1 MNFHFDGAVAEMY
14 GVDGAVF
21 ISRLQFWIEKNAAND
36 RHYHE
41 GRYWTYNS
49 LRAMEKLFP
58 FWSRRQIERI
68 VKNLKDKGVLLTANY
83 ARDSYDR
90 TLFYALDESKL
101 PISPFGGDLS
111 PNGDTPL
118 SPNGDN
124 LSPNGDNLSPNGE
137 MINEQLK
144 TNIREEEDKANK
156 PEISNKPQQL
166 ADRYNAICTNL
177 PRVVRLTDKR
187 RRAVRLIHDK
197 GYTPEQLDEAFR
209 RAQAS
214 SFCAGQNDRHWKADF
229 DWLLNE
235 NNLVKVLEGK
245 YDNPAA
251 AKPPR
256 KKAEEVE
263 EW

>member
-111 PNGDTPL
+111 PNGDTT
-118 SPNGDN
+118 
-124 LSPNGDNLSPNGE
+124 LSPNGE

-144 TNIREEEDKANK
+144 THIREEEDKANK

-209 RAQAS
+209 KAQSS
-214 SFCAGQNDRHWKADF
+214 SFCTGQNDRHWKADF

-245 YDNPAA
+245 YDNPAE

>member
-111 PNGDTPL
+111 PNGDNP
-118 SPNGDN
+118 
-124 LSPNGDNLSPNGE
+124 LSPNGE

-144 TNIREEEDKANK
+144 THIREEEDKANK

-166 ADRYNAICTNL
+166 ADRYNAICTSL

-187 RRAVRLIHDK
+187 RRAVRLIYDK
-197 GYTPEQLDEAFR
+197 GYTPEQLDEVFR
-209 RAQAS
+209 KAQAS
-214 SFCAGQNDRHWKADF
+214 SFCSGQNDRHWKADF

-235 NNLVKVLEGK
+235 SNLVKVLEGK

-251 AKPPR
+251 AKPP
-256 KKAEEVE
+256 KKGGEELK
-263 EW
+263 WLI

>member
-83 ARDSYDR
+83 ARDSHDR

-111 PNGDTPL
+111 PNG
-118 SPNGDN
+118 
-124 LSPNGDNLSPNGE
+124 E

-144 TNIREEEDKANK
+144 THIREEEDKANK

-166 ADRYNAICTNL
+166 ADRYNAICTSL
-177 PRVVRLTDKR
+177 PKVVRLTDKR

-251 AKPPR
+251 AKPPEKGGGR
-256 KKAEEVE
+256 KWLK
-263 EW
+263 

>member
-68 VKNLKDKGVLLTANY
+68 VKKLKDKGVLLTAND
-83 ARDSYDR
+83 ARDSHDR

-101 PISPFGGDLS
+101 PISQFGGDLS
-111 PNGDTPL
+111 PNGDT
-118 SPNGDN
+118 N
-124 LSPNGDNLSPNGE
+124 LSRNGDNLSPNGE

-144 TNIREEEDKANK
+144 THIREEEDKANK
-156 PEISNKPQQL
+156 TEISNKPQQL
-166 ADRYNAICTNL
+166 ADRYNAICTSL
-177 PRVVRLTDKR
+177 PKVVRLTDKR

-197 GYTPEQLDEAFR
+197 GYTPEQLDEVFR
-209 RAQAS
+209 KAQSS
-214 SFCAGQNDRHWKADF
+214 SFCTGQNDRHWKADF

-235 NNLVKVLEGK
+235 SNLVKVLEGK

-251 AKPPR
+251 AKPPEKGGGR
-256 KKAEEVE
+256 KWLK
-263 EW
+263 

>member
-36 RHYHE
+36 RHYHA

-83 ARDSYDR
+83 ARDSHDR

-111 PNGDTPL
+111 PNGD
-118 SPNGDN
+118 
-124 LSPNGDNLSPNGE
+124 NLSPNGE

-144 TNIREEEDKANK
+144 TQIKEEEDKANK

-166 ADRYNAICTNL
+166 ADRYNAICTSL

-187 RRAVRLIHDK
+187 RRAVRLIYGK

-209 RAQAS
+209 KAQSS
-214 SFCAGQNDRHWKADF
+214 SFCTGQNDRNWKADF
-229 DWLLNE
+229 DWMLNE
-235 NNLVKVLEGK
+235 SNLVKVLEGK

>member
-1 MNFHFDGAVAEMY
+1 MTYHFDRAVAEKF

-21 ISRLQFWIEKNAAND
+21 IARMQYWIEKNAAND
-36 RHYHE
+36 RHFHE

-49 LRAMEKLFP
+49 LRALEKLFP

-83 ARDSYDR
+83 ARDTHDR

-111 PNGDTPL
+111 PNGDK
-118 SPNGDN
+118 
-124 LSPNGDNLSPNGE
+124 LSPNGE
-137 MINEQLK
+137 MIKEQNNTQK
-144 TNIREEEDKANK
+144 EEGEDKANK

-166 ADRYNAICTNL
+166 ADRYNAICTSL
-177 PRVVRLTDKR
+177 PKVVRLTDKR
-187 RRAVRLIHDK
+187 RRAVRLIYSK

-214 SFCAGQNDRHWKADF
+214 SFCTGQNDRHWKADF

-245 YDNPAA
+245 YDNPAD
-251 AKPPR
+251 AKPPEKGGGR
-256 KKAEEVE
+256 KWLK
-263 EW
+263 

>member
-111 PNGDTPL
+111 PNGDNP
-118 SPNGDN
+118 
-124 LSPNGDNLSPNGE
+124 LSPNGE

-144 TNIREEEDKANK
+144 TQIREEEDKANK

-197 GYTPEQLDEAFR
+197 GYTPEQLDEVFR
-209 RAQAS
+209 KAQES
-214 SFCAGQNDRHWKADF
+214 SFCTGQNDRHWKADF

-235 NNLVKVLEGK
+235 SNLVKVLEGK

-251 AKPPR
+251 AKPPEKGGGR
-256 KKAEEVE
+256 KWLK
-263 EW
+263 

>member
-111 PNGDTPL
+111 PNGD
-118 SPNGDN
+118 
-124 LSPNGDNLSPNGE
+124 NLSPNGE

-144 TNIREEEDKANK
+144 THISEEEDKANK

-166 ADRYNAICTNL
+166 ADRYNAICTSL
-177 PRVVRLTDKR
+177 PKVVRLTDKR
-187 RRAVRLIHDK
+187 RRAVRLIYDK
-197 GYTPEQLDEAFR
+197 GYTPEQLDEVFR
-209 RAQAS
+209 KAQAS
-214 SFCAGQNDRHWKADF
+214 SFCTGQNDRHWKADF
-229 DWLLNE
+229 DWLHNE
-235 NNLVKVLEGK
+235 SNLVKVLEGK

>member
-111 PNGDTPL
+111 PNG
-118 SPNGDN
+118 
-124 LSPNGDNLSPNGE
+124 E

-144 TNIREEEDKANK
+144 TQIREEEDKANK

-177 PRVVRLTDKR
+177 PKVVRLTDKR
-187 RRAVRLIHDK
+187 CLTVRRIYSK
-197 GYTPEQLDEAFR
+197 GYTTEQLDEAFR

-251 AKPPR
+251 AKPPEKGGGR
-256 KKAEEVE
+256 KWLK
-263 EW
+263 

>member
-83 ARDSYDR
+83 ARDSHDR

-101 PISPFGGDLS
+101 PISPFGGEVS
-111 PNGDTPL
+111 R
-118 SPNGDN
+118 
-124 LSPNGDNLSPNGE
+124 NGDNLSPNGE

-144 TNIREEEDKANK
+144 TQIKEEEDKANK

-166 ADRYNAICTNL
+166 ADRYNAICTSL
-177 PRVVRLTDKR
+177 PKVVRLTDKR
-187 RRAVRLIHDK
+187 RRAVRLIYGK

-209 RAQAS
+209 KAQSS
-214 SFCAGQNDRHWKADF
+214 SFCTGQNDRHWKADF

-251 AKPPR
+251 AKPPEKGGGR
-256 KKAEEVE
+256 KWLK
-263 EW
+263 

>member
-83 ARDSYDR
+83 ARDSHDR

-111 PNGDTPL
+111 PNG
-118 SPNGDN
+118 
-124 LSPNGDNLSPNGE
+124 E

-144 TNIREEEDKANK
+144 TQIREEEDKANK

-197 GYTPEQLDEAFR
+197 GYTPEQLDEVFR
-209 RAQAS
+209 KAQSS
-214 SFCAGQNDRHWKADF
+214 SFCTGQNDRHWKADF

-235 NNLVKVLEGK
+235 SNLVKVLEGK

-251 AKPPR
+251 AKPPEKGGGR
-256 KKAEEVE
+256 KWLK
-263 EW
+263 

>member
-58 FWSRRQIERI
+58 FWSRRQIERV

-111 PNGDTPL
+111 PNGD
-118 SPNGDN
+118 
-124 LSPNGDNLSPNGE
+124 NLSPNGE

-144 TNIREEEDKANK
+144 THIREEEDKANK

-166 ADRYNAICTNL
+166 ADRYNAICTSL
-177 PRVVRLTDKR
+177 PKVVRLTDKR
-187 RRAVRLIHDK
+187 RRAVRLIYGK
-197 GYTPEQLDEAFR
+197 GYTPEQLDEVFR
-209 RAQAS
+209 KAQAS
-214 SFCAGQNDRHWKADF
+214 SFCTGLNDRHWKADF

-235 NNLVKVLEGK
+235 SNLVKVLEGK

>member
-21 ISRLQFWIEKNAAND
+21 ISRLQFWIEKNEAND

-111 PNGDTPL
+111 PNGDNP
-118 SPNGDN
+118 
-124 LSPNGDNLSPNGE
+124 LSPNGE

-144 TNIREEEDKANK
+144 THIREEEDKANK

-187 RRAVRLIHDK
+187 RRAVRLLHDK
-197 GYTPEQLDEAFR
+197 GYTPEQLDEVFR
-209 RAQAS
+209 KAQAS
-214 SFCAGQNDRHWKADF
+214 SFCTGLNDRHWKADF

-235 NNLVKVLEGK
+235 SNLVKVLEGK

-251 AKPPR
+251 AKPPEKGGGR
-256 KKAEEVE
+256 KWLK
-263 EW
+263 

>member
-111 PNGDTPL
+111 PNGD
-118 SPNGDN
+118 
-124 LSPNGDNLSPNGE
+124 NLSPNGE

-144 TNIREEEDKANK
+144 THIREEEDKANK

-197 GYTPEQLDEAFR
+197 GYTPEQLDEVFR
-209 RAQAS
+209 KAQSS
-214 SFCAGQNDRHWKADF
+214 SFCTGQNDRHWKADF

-235 NNLVKVLEGK
+235 SNLVKVLEGK

-251 AKPPR
+251 TKPPEKGGGR
-256 KKAEEVE
+256 KWLK
-263 EW
+263 

>member
-36 RHYHE
+36 RHWHE

-83 ARDSYDR
+83 ARDSHDR
-90 TLFYALDESKL
+90 TLFYALDERKL

-111 PNGDTPL
+111 PNGDNTP
-118 SPNGDN
+118 SPNGDK
-124 LSPNGDNLSPNGE
+124 LSPNGE

-144 TNIREEEDKANK
+144 TQIREEEDKANK

-166 ADRYNAICTNL
+166 ADRYNAICTSL
-177 PRVVRLTDKR
+177 PKVVRLTDKR
-187 RRAVRLIHDK
+187 CLTVRRIYSK
-197 GYTPEQLDEAFR
+197 GYTTEQLDEAFR

-214 SFCAGQNDRHWKADF
+214 SFCTGQNDRHWKADF

-245 YDNPAA
+245 YDNPAEA
-251 AKPPR
+251 KPDKPPR
-256 KKAEEVE
+256 RRKEETEV
-263 EW
+263 W

>member
-83 ARDSYDR
+83 ARDSHDR

-111 PNGDTPL
+111 PNG
-118 SPNGDN
+118 
-124 LSPNGDNLSPNGE
+124 E

-144 TNIREEEDKANK
+144 THIREEEDKANK

-187 RRAVRLIHDK
+187 RRAVRLIYGK

-251 AKPPR
+251 AKPPEKGGGR
-256 KKAEEVE
+256 KWLK
-263 EW
+263 

>member
-83 ARDSYDR
+83 ARDSHDR

-111 PNGDTPL
+111 PNGDNT
-118 SPNGDN
+118 
-124 LSPNGDNLSPNGE
+124 LSPNGE

-144 TNIREEEDKANK
+144 THIREEEDKANK

-166 ADRYNAICTNL
+166 ADRYNAICTSL
-177 PRVVRLTDKR
+177 PKVVRLTDKR

-251 AKPPR
+251 AKPSEKGGGR
-256 KKAEEVE
+256 KWLK
-263 EW
+263 

>member
-83 ARDSYDR
+83 ARDSHDR

-101 PISPFGGDLS
+101 PISPFGGDVS
-111 PNGDTPL
+111 PF
-118 SPNGDN
+118 
-124 LSPNGDNLSPNGE
+124 GDNLSPNGE

-144 TNIREEEDKANK
+144 TQIKEEEDKANK
-156 PEISNKPQQL
+156 PEISNKPQLL
-166 ADRYNAICTNL
+166 ADRYNAICTSL
-177 PRVVRLTDKR
+177 PKVVRLTDKR
-187 RRAVRLIHDK
+187 RRAVRLIYGK
-197 GYTPEQLDEAFR
+197 GYTPEQLDEVFR
-209 RAQAS
+209 KAQAS
-214 SFCAGQNDRHWKADF
+214 SFCTGQNDRHWKADF
-229 DWLLNE
+229 DWLLLE
-235 NNLVKVLEGK
+235 SNLVKVLEGK

-251 AKPPR
+251 AKPPEKGGGR
-256 KKAEEVE
+256 KWLK
-263 EW
+263 

>member
-83 ARDSYDR
+83 ARDSHDR

-111 PNGDTPL
+111 PNG
-118 SPNGDN
+118 
-124 LSPNGDNLSPNGE
+124 E

-144 TNIREEEDKANK
+144 THIREEEDKANK
-156 PEISNKPQQL
+156 TEISNKPQQL
-166 ADRYNAICTNL
+166 ADRYNAICTSL
-177 PRVVRLTDKR
+177 PKVVRLTDKR

-197 GYTPEQLDEAFR
+197 GYTPEQLDEVFR
-209 RAQAS
+209 KAQSS
-214 SFCAGQNDRHWKADF
+214 SFCTGQNDRHWKADF

-235 NNLVKVLEGK
+235 SNLVKVLEGK

-251 AKPPR
+251 AKPPEKGGGR
-256 KKAEEVE
+256 KWLK
-263 EW
+263 

>member
-1 MNFHFDGAVAEMY
+1 MPPTTGTITKAVTGRTTAC
-14 GVDGAVF
+14 APWKNC
-21 ISRLQFWIEKNAAND
+21 SRS
-36 RHYHE
+36 
-41 GRYWTYNS
+41 GRGG
-49 LRAMEKLFP
+49 R
-58 FWSRRQIERI
+58 IERI

-124 LSPNGDNLSPNGE
+124 LSPNGE

-144 TNIREEEDKANK
+144 THIREEEDKANK

>member
-83 ARDSYDR
+83 ARDSHDR

-111 PNGDTPL
+111 PNGD
-118 SPNGDN
+118 
-124 LSPNGDNLSPNGE
+124 NLSPNGE

-144 TNIREEEDKANK
+144 THIREEEDKANK

-166 ADRYNAICTNL
+166 ADRYNAICTSL
-177 PRVVRLTDKR
+177 PKVVRLTDKR

-251 AKPPR
+251 AKPPEKGGGR
-256 KKAEEVE
+256 KWLK
-263 EW
+263 

>member
-83 ARDSYDR
+83 ARDSHDR

-111 PNGDTPL
+111 PNG
-118 SPNGDN
+118 
-124 LSPNGDNLSPNGE
+124 E

-144 TNIREEEDKANK
+144 TQIREEEDKANK

-166 ADRYNAICTNL
+166 ADRYNAICTSL
-177 PRVVRLTDKR
+177 PKVVRLTDKR

-197 GYTPEQLDEAFR
+197 GYTPEQLDEVFR
-209 RAQAS
+209 KAQAS
-214 SFCAGQNDRHWKADF
+214 SFCTGQNDRHWKADF

-235 NNLVKVLEGK
+235 SNLVKVLEGK

-251 AKPPR
+251 AKPPEKGGGR
-256 KKAEEVE
+256 KWLK
-263 EW
+263 

>member
-83 ARDSYDR
+83 ARDSHDR

-111 PNGDTPL
+111 PNG
-118 SPNGDN
+118 
-124 LSPNGDNLSPNGE
+124 E

-144 TNIREEEDKANK
+144 THIREEEDKANK

-187 RRAVRLIHDK
+187 RRAVRLIYGK

-209 RAQAS
+209 KAQAS
-214 SFCAGQNDRHWKADF
+214 SFCTGQNDRHWKADF

-235 NNLVKVLEGK
+235 SNLVKVLEGK

-251 AKPPR
+251 AKPPEKGGGR
-256 KKAEEVE
+256 KWLK
-263 EW
+263 

>member
-83 ARDSYDR
+83 ARDTHDR

-111 PNGDTPL
+111 PNGDK
-118 SPNGDN
+118 
-124 LSPNGDNLSPNGE
+124 LSPNGE

-144 TNIREEEDKANK
+144 TQIREEEDKANK

-166 ADRYNAICTNL
+166 ADRYNAICTSL
-177 PRVVRLTDKR
+177 PKVVRLTDKR
-187 RRAVRLIHDK
+187 RRAVRLIYGK
-197 GYTPEQLDEAFR
+197 GYTPEQLDEVFR
-209 RAQAS
+209 KAQSS
-214 SFCAGQNDRHWKADF
+214 SFCTGQNDRHWKADF

-235 NNLVKVLEGK
+235 INLVKVLEGK

-251 AKPPR
+251 AKPPEKGGGR
-256 KKAEEVE
+256 KWLK
-263 EW
+263 

>member
-111 PNGDTPL
+111 PNGD
-118 SPNGDN
+118 
-124 LSPNGDNLSPNGE
+124 NLSPNGE

-144 TNIREEEDKANK
+144 THIREEEDKANK

-166 ADRYNAICTNL
+166 ADRYNAICTSL
-177 PRVVRLTDKR
+177 PKVVRLTDKR

-197 GYTPEQLDEAFR
+197 GYTPEQLDEVFR
-209 RAQAS
+209 KAQES
-214 SFCAGQNDRHWKADF
+214 SFCTGLNDRHWKADF

-235 NNLVKVLEGK
+235 SNLVKVLEGK

-251 AKPPR
+251 AKPPEKGGGR
-256 KKAEEVE
+256 KWLK
-263 EW
+263 

>member
-111 PNGDTPL
+111 PNG
-118 SPNGDN
+118 
-124 LSPNGDNLSPNGE
+124 E

-144 TNIREEEDKANK
+144 THIREEEDKANK

-187 RRAVRLIHDK
+187 RRAVRLIYDK
-197 GYTPEQLDEAFR
+197 GYTPEQLDEVFR
-209 RAQAS
+209 KAQSS
-214 SFCAGQNDRHWKADF
+214 SFCTGQNDRHWKADF

-235 NNLVKVLEGK
+235 SNLVKVLEGK

-251 AKPPR
+251 AKPPEKGGGR
-256 KKAEEVE
+256 KWLK
-263 EW
+263 

>member
-36 RHYHE
+36 RHYHA

-68 VKNLKDKGVLLTANY
+68 VKNLKEKGVLLTANY

-101 PISPFGGDLS
+101 PISPFWGD
-111 PNGDTPL
+111 
-118 SPNGDN
+118 

-144 TNIREEEDKANK
+144 THIREEEDKANK

-166 ADRYNAICTNL
+166 VDRYNAICTSL

-197 GYTPEQLDEAFR
+197 GYTPEQLDEVFR
-209 RAQAS
+209 KAQSS
-214 SFCAGQNDRHWKADF
+214 SFCTGQNDRHWKADF

-235 NNLVKVLEGK
+235 SNLVKVLEGK

-251 AKPPR
+251 AKPPEKGGGR
-256 KKAEEVE
+256 KWLK
-263 EW
+263 

>member
-111 PNGDTPL
+111 PNGDK
-118 SPNGDN
+118 
-124 LSPNGDNLSPNGE
+124 LSPNGE

-144 TNIREEEDKANK
+144 THIREEEDKANK

-166 ADRYNAICTNL
+166 ADRYNAICTSL
-177 PRVVRLTDKR
+177 PKVVRLTDKR
-187 RRAVRLIHDK
+187 RRAVRLIYGK
-197 GYTPEQLDEAFR
+197 GYTPEQLDEVFR
-209 RAQAS
+209 KAQES
-214 SFCAGQNDRHWKADF
+214 SFCTGLNDRHWKADF

-235 NNLVKVLEGK
+235 SNLVKVLEGK